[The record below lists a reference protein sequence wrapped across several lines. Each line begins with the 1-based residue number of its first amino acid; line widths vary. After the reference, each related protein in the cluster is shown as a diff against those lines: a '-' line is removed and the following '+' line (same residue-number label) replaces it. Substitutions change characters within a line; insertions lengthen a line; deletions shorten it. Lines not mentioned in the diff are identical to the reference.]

1 MPEGE
6 RPYEKLELYGEK
18 NLSTAE
24 LIAIIIKTGTKEKT
38 SVDIA
43 KQILKLNKNIE
54 KDDMSF
60 MQDISIEEFM
70 GIKGIGR
77 VKAIQ
82 LKAVCELAKRLNK
95 PTNYRKIVIREP
107 KDVANLLTNELRFLK
122 NEIFKV
128 IILNNKNVILK
139 IVDIAMGTSNM
150 VNIKVADILS
160 EAIKINAPKIIVVH
174 NHPSGN
180 SKPSKQDFIATENI
194 KKGAELIGITLLDH
208 IIIGNQNYS
217 SIMSMKKCF

>member
-1 MPEGE
+1 M
-6 RPYEKLELYGEK
+6 
-18 NLSTAE
+18 
-24 LIAIIIKTGTKEKT
+24 
-38 SVDIA
+38 DIA

-70 GIKGIGR
+70 EIKGIGR

-128 IILNNKNVILK
+128 IILNNKNV
-139 IVDIAMGTSNM
+139 
-150 VNIKVADILS
+150 
-160 EAIKINAPKIIVVH
+160 
-174 NHPSGN
+174 
-180 SKPSKQDFIATENI
+180 
-194 KKGAELIGITLLDH
+194 LI
-208 IIIGNQNYS
+208 
-217 SIMSMKKCF
+217 MK